1 MLLVPISCHEDNGDN
16 DDDVSLESR
25 WLESACPS
33 TKCPLALWLA
43 FLEEIV
49 VIVAVTLSFCVLFL
63 QNRHDQ
69 S

>member
-1 MLLVPISCHEDNGDN
+1 MLLVPISCHEDNGDS
-16 DDDVSLESR
+16 DIDVSLESR

-33 TKCPLALWLA
+33 TKCPLALRLA
-43 FLEEIV
+43 FLGEIV
-49 VIVAVTLSFCVLFL
+49 AIVAVTLAVCVLSL